1 MSDLYNG
8 MDAMKRSIRNKARKR
23 EKVDRLQ
30 RLAAFV
36 LCMALFANTIPRESW
51 PPRAMRLRRPMYFYW
66 RKIRRIQRLPSGTPP
81 TGFLT
86 EKQTAKSWILAVR
99 P

>member
-36 LCMALFANTIPRESW
+36 LCMALFANTIP
-51 PPRAMRLRRPMYFYW
+51 LDV
-66 RKIRRIQRLPSGTPP
+66 
-81 TGFLT
+81 
-86 EKQTAKSWILAVR
+86 LAAPGGR
-99 P
+99 D